1 MADRPDHLADWAAAY
16 LGAGLSVL
24 PARRSG
30 DEKRVALRSW
40 KPYQG
45 RLPTPDEVQ
54 AWFSN
59 SHQALCLVCGGVSA
73 NLEMLDF
80 DLGAEAFEP
89 WCRLV
94 REAAPGLLERLVI
107 ETTPS
112 GGRHVAYRAAAAVC
126 GNLKLAQRKLPG
138 ASGDP
143 VVICGKTHVPR
154 RDSGGAWHVLL
165 TLVETRGEG
174 GIFLCAPS
182 DGYQLVQGD
191 FTNLPVL
198 STDERETLLSA
209 AWALN
214 EVVPAPEPV
223 PRGTDA
229 GTRPGD
235 DYSARGDVRAV
246 LQKHGWT
253 LAKPGENEYWRRP
266 GKTAGTSATLKDRV
280 FYVFSSNAAPFEPQK
295 AYAPFTVYALLEHG
309 GVFAKAAA
317 ALRAEGYG
325 ADTPAHDGV
334 DVSAIVA
341 AASDTGDSPPESRG
355 PPDPGPVP
363 DALLYVPGFVGEMI
377 DFCMANALYP
387 SLGMAFCGAL
397 AMQGHLCGRK
407 ARDAGDLRTNLYLLA
422 LASSS
427 AGKNYPRQINSHL
440 AIAANISETVRVRF
454 ASGEGIEDHLDS
466 QPCSMYQTD
475 EIDGILQSISRAR
488 DARHESIIT
497 TLLTMYSSANMMYP
511 MRSKAG
517 KQPAGVIHQ
526 PHLTIFGTATP
537 GHYYEALSQRM
548 LTNGFF
554 ARMIIVDTGK
564 RSAGQ
569 DTVPVDSMPPRLVE
583 TASWWA
589 GFQPGEHRGNLVGF
603 FPQPVV
609 VPYSDDGKRA
619 ADDFRRCAD
628 EEYTKAEDKRDDV
641 ATTVWGRANENARKL
656 AILYACSENHTEPQI
671 TRAAVEWATAFIQHQ
686 TRRMLFM
693 AFQYV
698 AENPF
703 HSECLKL
710 LRKLREAPG
719 RQMQRQ
725 HLLRIMRCKAA
736 DFDQMVGTL
745 YQQGDIMPVDI
756 PTRTKTALGYR
767 IA

>member
-1 MADRPDHLADWAAAY
+1 MSEPRATIPLAAQAY
-16 LGAGLSVL
+16 LASGLSVL
-24 PARRSG
+24 PARREG
-30 DEKRVALRSW
+30 DEKRVALRAW
-40 KPYQG
+40 KPYQN
-45 RLPTPDEVQ
+45 RLPTTDEVQ

-59 SHQALCLVCGGVSA
+59 GHQALCLVCGGVSG
-73 NLEMLDF
+73 NLEMVDF

-89 WCRLV
+89 WCRFV
-94 REAAPGLLERLVI
+94 REAIPGLLERLVI

-112 GGRHVAYRAAAAVC
+112 GGRHVAYRAQVPVS
-126 GNLKLAQRKLPG
+126 GNLKLAQRRLP
-138 ASGDP
+138 ATSGDP
-143 VVICGKTHVPR
+143 IVISDKTYVPR
-154 RDSGGAWHVLL
+154 RDTAGNWHVLL
-165 TLVETRGEG
+165 TMIETRGEG
-174 GIFLCAPS
+174 GLFLCAPS
-182 DGYQLVQGD
+182 DGYVLVQGD
-191 FTNLPVL
+191 LSALPVI
-198 STDERETLLSA
+198 TADERETLLSA

-223 PRGTDA
+223 PRSADA

-253 LAKPGENEYWRRP
+253 LARPGENEYWRRP
-266 GKTAGTSATLKDRV
+266 GKNAGTSATLKDRV

-295 AYAPFTVYALLEHG
+295 AYSPFSVYALLEHG
-309 GVFAKAAA
+309 GDFAKAAA

-325 ADTPAHDGV
+325 GGPEVAADV

-341 AASDTGDSPPESRG
+341 MAADGDSPPVNPG

-363 DALLYVPGFVGEMI
+363 DALLYVPGFIGEII
-377 DFCMANALYP
+377 DFCMANAPYP

-407 ARDAGDLRTNLYLLA
+407 VRDPGDLRTNLYLLA

-440 AIAANISETVRVRF
+440 AIAANMAETMRARF
-454 ASGEGIEDHLDS
+454 ASGEGIEDRMES
-466 QPCSMYQTD
+466 QPSTMYQTD
-475 EIDGILQSISRAR
+475 EIDGLLQSVSKAR
-488 DARHESIIT
+488 DARYESIIT

-517 KQPAGVIHQ
+517 KQAGVIHQ
-526 PHLTIFGTATP
+526 PHLTVFGTATP

-554 ARMIIVDTGK
+554 ARMVIVDTGK
-564 RSAGQ
+564 RAPGQ
-569 DTVPVDSMPPRLVE
+569 DTAPVDTMPKRLIE
-583 TASWWA
+583 TACWWA
-589 GFQPGEHRGNLVGF
+589 DFLPGERRGNLF
-603 FPQPVV
+603 DFCPQPVV
-609 VPYSDDGKRA
+609 VPYTDDGKRA
-619 ADDFRRCAD
+619 ADDFRRLAD
-628 EEYTKAEDKRDDV
+628 EEYARAEEKGDEV

-656 AILYACSENHTEPQI
+656 ALLYACSENHTQPTI
-671 TRAAVEWATAFIQHQ
+671 TRNAVDWATAFVGHQ

-703 HSECLKL
+703 HGECLKF
-710 LRKLREAPG
+710 LRRLREAPG
-719 RQMQRQ
+719 QQMPRRD
-725 HLLRIMRCKAA
+725 LMRAMRCKST
-736 DFDQMVGTL
+736 DFDQVVGTL
-745 YQQGDIMPVDI
+745 LQQGDIEPVEI
-756 PTRTKTALGYR
+756 RTRTKPGQGYR
-767 IA
+767 LT